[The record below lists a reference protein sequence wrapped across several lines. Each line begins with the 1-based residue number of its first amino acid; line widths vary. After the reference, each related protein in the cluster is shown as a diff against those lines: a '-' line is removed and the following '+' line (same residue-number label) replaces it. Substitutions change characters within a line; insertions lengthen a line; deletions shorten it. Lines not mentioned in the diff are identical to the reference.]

1 MTKYPQVLINVRVA
15 TKTGWED
22 NDIIKAAIV
31 TAEGELG
38 DEGRVLDSCIWYR
51 TTHSRNGRRP

>member
-38 DEGRVLDSCIWYR
+38 
-51 TTHSRNGRRP
+51 